1 MIERFYLLF
10 RNHRNKVKNGG
21 ITMTLS
27 RQDAW
32 SADDDIMLAEIVLRH
47 VREGSTQL
55 SAFQEAAEKL
65 SRTAAACGFRWNAC
79 IRKKYESAI
88 EMARTHKTGTKQPAI
103 MEEKE
108 DKKNNEI
115 EESTDYSVQQGQQET
130 TKSNEMLTQ
139 LKETILFLQGLSQ
152 FMDETNNEKLDGLAE
167 KKEAMQ
173 QENEKLETELLQV
186 KRDFKRL
193 REDYKALLDV
203 MEKARALSEGALPYL
218 QEDEME
224 ESG

>member
-1 MIERFYLLF
+1 MA
-10 RNHRNKVKNGG
+10 
-21 ITMTLS
+21 LS

-32 SADDDIMLAEIVLRH
+32 SADEDITLAEIVLRH

-55 SAFQEAAEKL
+55 SAFQEAGEKL

-88 EMARTHKTGTKQPAI
+88 EMARTHKHKSTDKGLLAREEEQQPDIPLSNIKDPGLSNEEENFSPHTAEMKNQLQDTISFLTKLSQY

-108 DKKNNEI
+108 AEVNNTLEN
-115 EESTDYSVQQGQQET
+115 
-130 TKSNEMLTQ
+130 K
-139 LKETILFLQGLSQ
+139 
-152 FMDETNNEKLDGLAE
+152 
-167 KKEAMQ
+167 KKELQ
-173 QENEKLETELLQV
+173 HENKKLEEELHQV
-186 KRDFKRL
+186 KKDFKRL

-218 QEDEME
+218 AEEEME
-224 ESG
+224 ESS

>member
-1 MIERFYLLF
+1 
-10 RNHRNKVKNGG
+10 
-21 ITMTLS
+21 MTLS

-55 SAFQEAAEKL
+55 SAFQEAGQKL

-88 EMARTHKTGTKQPAI
+88 EMARTHKGGTMQQPVDKQK
-103 MEEKE
+103 MYEESDRE
-108 DKKNNEI
+108 ITI
-115 EESTDYSVQQGQQET
+115 EESPPDTSIEREKVEADQ
-130 TKSNEMLTQ
+130 MLSQ
-139 LKETILFLQGLSQ
+139 LRETISFLTNLSQ
-152 FMDETNNEKLDGLAE
+152 FMVETNHEKMDGLVE
-167 KKEAMQ
+167 KKEAVQ
-173 QENEKLETELLQV
+173 QENEKLETELQQV

-218 QEDEME
+218 HEEEIE